1 MEEIVIF
8 DLPKVSI
15 NKWYA
20 GCHWTKRQKLKEQY
34 LWLVKRRISVY
45 PITVSYFFEFKTR
58 PLDASNC
65 VAMIKLIEEVGELA
79 GGLAKGN
86 ECKVKDSIGVALVVL
101 IILAKHSGK
110 KIEDIDRDT
119 ERDNFMSAEEA
130 AAYGLIDSVKS
141 IL

>member
-1 MEEIVIF
+1 MDEIVIF
-8 DLPKVSI
+8 DLPKVSL

-65 VAMIKLIEEVGELA
+65 VAMIKLIEDCMFDNDSYNKIKIGAIESD
-79 GGLAKGN
+79 KGSRD
-86 ECKVKDSIGVALVVL
+86 KVTIR
-101 IILAKHSGK
+101 
-110 KIEDIDRDT
+110 IENI
-119 ERDNFMSAEEA
+119 
-130 AAYGLIDSVKS
+130 V
-141 IL
+141 

>member
-8 DLPKVSI
+8 DLPKVSL

-65 VAMIKLIEEVGELA
+65 VAMIKLIEDRMFDNDAYNKIKIGAIESS
-79 GGLAKGN
+79 KGSRD
-86 ECKVKDSIGVALVVL
+86 KVTIR
-101 IILAKHSGK
+101 IE
-110 KIEDIDRDT
+110 KI
-119 ERDNFMSAEEA
+119 
-130 AAYGLIDSVKS
+130 V
-141 IL
+141 